1 MLRNILLEDEIEDS
15 DGGRSQ
21 QMRLKIETAIHDFE

>member
-21 QMRLKIETAIHDFE
+21 QMRLKIEAAIQDFE